1 MTLDI
6 HPLQTSGKLIFQEQE
21 KQLPK
26 GNRKINTSKVNFA
39 LESEQFKIYIH

>member
-1 MTLDI
+1 M
-6 HPLQTSGKLIFQEQE
+6 KLILQEQE